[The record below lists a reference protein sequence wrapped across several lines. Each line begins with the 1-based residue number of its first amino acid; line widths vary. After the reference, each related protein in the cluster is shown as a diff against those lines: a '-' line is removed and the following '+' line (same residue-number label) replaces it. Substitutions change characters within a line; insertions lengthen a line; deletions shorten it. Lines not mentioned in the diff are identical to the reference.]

1 MWLDR
6 LSGHST
12 PSATP
17 PASRPYSPAPPR
29 RPSHLAPSSAAQRPG
44 FSPRSSSLSLVS
56 NDSTTS
62 LLASSKRVNGSA
74 LKQSVTTGDAPDP
87 TKVLRRLIGAGSGR
101 ADIKNEAIDR
111 IDGLED
117 DDGPSTAAARVEA
130 SLAWGSIFK
139 PPPAPRCVVHRE
151 ETRAWT
157 VNKSGESGCRRQVGD
172 ATQG

>member
-17 PASRPYSPAPPR
+17 PASRPYSPAPLR

-74 LKQSVTTGDAPDP
+74 LKQSVTPGDAPDP
-87 TKVLRRLIGAGSGR
+87 AKVLRRLIGADIGK
-101 ADIKNEAIDR
+101 ADIKEGVIVR
-111 IDGLED
+111 IDDLGD
-117 DDGPSTAAARVEA
+117 DDGELDLGGL
-130 SLAWGSIFK
+130 SLKEIVAL
-139 PPPAPRCVVHRE
+139 
-151 ETRAWT
+151 
-157 VNKSGESGCRRQVGD
+157 GESGAELSGPSQSADECRFC
-172 ATQG
+172 